1 MDKRQSAFATPDR
14 SLGVAHELDVIS
26 TIHDSENVPIG
37 KTPSTEAGQ
46 PGSASQVKARSPF
59 RLTMILIALYLSLF
73 VAALDATIVATA
85 VPRITADL
93 DSAAGYIWVGGAYLI
108 ANAAAAPIWVKFSDI
123 WGRKPILLAA
133 VTVFFASSIIC
144 AAAVDMQMLIVG
156 RSIQGAAGGGLICMV
171 NVAISDLFSVR
182 ERSLWLGLCEGIWA
196 LSGAVGPLLG
206 GAFAQ
211 KVTWRWCFYCNLPIA
226 GTALVLLVPFLDVH
240 NPRTSVVAGVKA
252 IDWFGCISIL
262 GVTVMLLLGLDLG
275 GSVYPWGSAKVICL
289 IVFGALMI
297 LVFIYSEKKLARY
310 PVIPLSLFGT
320 RNIATLLVT
329 FFHGM
334 TFIAAEYYLPLYFQ
348 SVKESSP
355 LRSGVLLI
363 PLIVATAVTGVVN
376 GLIIHRT
383 GQYRPS
389 MWIGTV
395 LLTLGTGLYILL
407 GPETSI
413 GTIIGFEII
422 EGVGAGLLFEPPLI
436 AIQQDVEQDDVGT
449 ATSTQSFIRSMA
461 LSLGVIVGG
470 IVFQQSMDLRRS
482 TLVAAGLPAAIVE
495 QLSGKNAGANVM
507 VGHGLPPD
515 QKLAVKEAF
524 AWGIRNMFI
533 MFTALSACGV
543 LASIF
548 VTKKKLSKEHRETV
562 TGLKKT
568 DAEP

>member
-1 MDKRQSAFATPDR
+1 MGTKQPPAAPAPRAP
-14 SLGVAHELDVIS
+14 ELDVLVI
-26 TIHDSENVPIG
+26 TPFDEPQDVPVEVESG
-37 KTPSTEAGQ
+37 TPAEFGQ
-46 PGSASQVKARSPF
+46 PQLKTRS
-59 RLTMILIALYLSLF
+59 RLRITMILIALYLSLF
-73 VAALDATIVATA
+73 IAALDATIVATA
-85 VPRITADL
+85 VPKITAEL
-93 DSAAGYIWVGGAYLI
+93 HSAAGYIWIGGAYLI

-133 VTVFFASSIIC
+133 VVVFFASSIVC

-206 GAFAQ
+206 GAFSQ
-211 KVTWRWCFYCNLPIA
+211 KATWRWCFYCNLPIA
-226 GTALVLLVPFLDVH
+226 GTAFVLLVPFLDVH
-240 NPRTSVVAGVKA
+240 NPRTPMVDGVKA

-275 GSVYPWGSAKVICL
+275 GSIYPWGSAKVICL
-289 IVFGALMI
+289 LVFGALLV
-297 LVFIYSEKKLARY
+297 LVFIYSEKKLAKY

-334 TFIAAEYYLPLYFQ
+334 VFIAGEYYLPLYFQ
-348 SVKESSP
+348 SVKEASP
-355 LRSGVLLI
+355 LLSGVYLV
-363 PLIVATAVTGVVN
+363 PLVVATAGTGVIN
-376 GLIIHRT
+376 GIVIHRT

-389 MWIGTV
+389 MWLGTV

-407 GPETSI
+407 GPDTSI
-413 GTIIGFEII
+413 GTIVGIEII
-422 EGVGAGLLFEPPLI
+422 EGIGSGLLFEPPLI
-436 AIQQDVEQDDVGT
+436 AIQQGVDQDEVGT

-482 TLVAAGLPAAIVE
+482 SLIEAGLPASLVE
-495 QLSGKNAGANVM
+495 ALRGKNAGANVM
-507 VGHGLPPD
+507 VGHTLPPA
-515 QKLAVKEAF
+515 QRLAVKEAF
-524 AWGIRNMFI
+524 AWSIRNMFI
-533 MFTALSACGV
+533 MFTALGALGIIS
-543 LASIF
+543 SMF
-548 VTKKKLSKEHRETV
+548 VTTSKLSKDHRETI
-562 TGLKKT
+562 TGLKRA
-568 DAEP
+568 DAES

>member
-1 MDKRQSAFATPDR
+1 MDKGQFSATTPNH
-14 SLGVAHELDVIS
+14 SPAVAHELDVIS
-26 TIHDSENVPIG
+26 APHDPENVPIE
-37 KTPSTEAGQ
+37 KSPSTEAGQ

-108 ANAAAAPIWVKFSDI
+108 ANAAAAPIWVKLSDI

-226 GTALVLLVPFLDVH
+226 GTAFVLLVPFLNVH

-355 LRSGVLLI
+355 LRSGVLLV

-507 VGHGLPPD
+507 VGHGLPPA

-524 AWGIRNMFI
+524 AWSIRNMFI
-533 MFTALSACGV
+533 MFTALGACGV
-543 LASIF
+543 LASVF
-548 VTKKKLSKEHRETV
+548 VTKKKLSKEHRETI
-562 TGLKKT
+562 TGLKKA
-568 DAEP
+568 DAES